1 MNIKITIVLL
11 LGFISVLNNL
21 IIYFDTVQEIT
32 EDVDKEAFFI
42 ENGSSNDFKG
52 YVKMIWQY
60 IVYFIYFYDFDKP
73 ISVLELIGYGG

>member
-32 EDVDKEAFFI
+32 EDVDKEAFLLKMAVVMI
-42 ENGSSNDFKG
+42 LKG
-52 YVKMIWQY
+52 MLK
-60 IVYFIYFYDFDKP
+60 
-73 ISVLELIGYGG
+73 